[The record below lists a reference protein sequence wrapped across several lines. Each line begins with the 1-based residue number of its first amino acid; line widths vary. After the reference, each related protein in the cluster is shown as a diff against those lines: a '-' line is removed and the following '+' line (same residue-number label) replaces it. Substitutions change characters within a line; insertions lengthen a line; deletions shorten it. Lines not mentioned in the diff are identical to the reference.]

1 MAFDV
6 PVFQRSWKECWR
18 YCCSRSTLAKEQN
31 AATAQYAVETEA
43 LCETLVRAIGHW
55 EQFAHDAASINVG
68 YRWLMFAIDVSRG
81 NGGR

>member
-1 MAFDV
+1 MFPFFSV
-6 PVFQRSWKECWR
+6 LGRSAGDIVAAEARWR
-18 YCCSRSTLAKEQN
+18 KSKMLRLLNMRSKQKL
-31 AATAQYAVETEA
+31 A